1 MIDIHQLPF
10 VRNILK
16 AEKVKYENELKRFND
31 CEEIFYVKDTHNN
44 PIRKLNGL
52 LCISDYKEK
61 KVVYVFIVLD
71 INIIKESRNIIKL
84 KPLVVINWQTWINFG
99 GHKIVTRPG
108 RLKQNAIKFIPKI
121 MELIP
126 PEKNQPREKDNK
138 KIKIIKKK
146 PKINEVIPQEDIEIL
161 KNSEMKILKLQE
173 ETDMFTLHL
182 TSLNEK
188 YKDKIYEKEK
198 KIGELEERLIFFKTK
213 MLDLISSM

>member
-16 AEKVKYENELKRFND
+16 AEKVKYENEFKNFND
-31 CEEIFYVKDTHNN
+31 CEDIFSVKDTHNN
-44 PIRKLNGL
+44 PIQKLDGL
-52 LCISDYKEK
+52 FCISDYKEK
-61 KVVYVFIVLD
+61 KVVYVFVVLD
-71 INIIKESRNIIKL
+71 IIKESRNIIKL
-84 KPLVVINWQTWINFG
+84 KPLVVIKWQTWINFG

-108 RLKQNAIKFIPKI
+108 KLKQNAIKFIPKI

-126 PEKNQPREKDNK
+126 PEKNQPREKDK

-146 PKINEVIPQEDIEIL
+146 PKINEVIQQEEILIL

-182 TSLNEK
+182 TSLNER
-188 YKDKIYEKEK
+188 YKDKIYEKEE
-198 KIGELEERLIFFKTK
+198 KIRELEERFTFFKTK
-213 MLDLISSM
+213 MLALISSM

>member
-31 CEEIFYVKDTHNN
+31 CEDIFSVKDTHNN
-44 PIRKLNGL
+44 PIQKLDGL
-52 LCISDYKEK
+52 FCISDYKEK
-61 KVVYVFIVLD
+61 KVVYVFVVLD
-71 INIIKESRNIIKL
+71 IIKESRNIIKL
-84 KPLVVINWQTWINFG
+84 KPLVVIKWQTWINFG

-108 RLKQNAIKFIPKI
+108 KLKQNAIKFIPKI

-126 PEKNQPREKDNK
+126 PEKNQPREKDK

-146 PKINEVIPQEDIEIL
+146 PKINEVIQQEEIL

-182 TSLNEK
+182 TSLNER
-188 YKDKIYEKEK
+188 YKDKIYEKEE
-198 KIGELEERLIFFKTK
+198 KIRELEERFTFFKTE
-213 MLDLISSM
+213 MLALISSM

>member
-31 CEEIFYVKDTHNN
+31 CEDIFSVKDTHNN
-44 PIRKLNGL
+44 PIQKLDGL
-52 LCISDYKEK
+52 FCISEYKEK
-61 KVVYVFIVLD
+61 KVVYVFVVLD
-71 INIIKESRNIIKL
+71 IIKESRNIIKL
-84 KPLVVINWQTWINFG
+84 KPLVVIKWQTWINFG

-108 RLKQNAIKFIPKI
+108 KLKQNAIKFIPKI

-126 PEKNQPREKDNK
+126 PEKNQPREKDK

-146 PKINEVIPQEDIEIL
+146 PKINEVIQQEEIL

-182 TSLNEK
+182 TSLNER
-188 YKDKIYEKEK
+188 YKDKIYEKEE
-198 KIGELEERLIFFKTK
+198 KIRELEERFTFFKTE
-213 MLDLISSM
+213 MLALISSM